1 MSLKYRIQTMSQLSQ
16 RSTIYFDPDMH
27 KALRLKAAEENRS
40 ISEIVN
46 EAIAMLTAEDAED
59 IAAVD
64 ARVSEPVVSY
74 AEFVQSLKADG
85 IL

>member
-1 MSLKYRIQTMSQLSQ
+1 MPQLSQ

-59 IAAVD
+59 IDAVD
-64 ARVSEPVVSY
+64 ARAGEPGVSY
-74 AEFVQSLKADG
+74 AEFVQSLKSDG

>member
-1 MSLKYRIQTMSQLSQ
+1 MPQLSQ

-46 EAIAMLTAEDAED
+46 EAIAMLTADDAED

-64 ARVSEPVVSY
+64 ARTDDPVVSY
-74 AEFVQSLKADG
+74 AEFVQSLKSDDV
-85 IL
+85 L

>member
-1 MSLKYRIQTMSQLSQ
+1 MPQLSQ

-59 IAAVD
+59 IDAVD
-64 ARVSEPVVSY
+64 ARAGEPNISY
-74 AEFVQSLKADG
+74 ADFVKSLKADG